1 MGIPAHP
8 FHSLLLLM
16 DRLKRKP
23 QPPLILTLGTPLL
36 LIVGGVAAYWTLA
49 HRQANL
55 AAVPVGANVIPR
67 SAPLTITLSTD
78 PAQWQPLQE
87 LGTPRSRA
95 LVQAA
100 WQQWRDRWLTR
111 NGYTYER
118 DIQPW
123 IGDAFTLAILPSSP
137 PVLSST
143 QARTGPAYAFLLVL
157 PIADPALAKQM
168 LSKPQAPA
176 NRPWVE
182 RAYRGFAI
190 FETPGDPAQTLSL
203 TVLDNRYVV
212 VTTDPKVTE
221 RAIDAYR
228 GDNALIQTPGYR
240 RAFASIEAEKPLAQF
255 YLNVPEAATLSL
267 SQAPKSLPS
276 QALTQLQQQ
285 QGIAVTAQWQAQGM
299 AIQGVSWLKP
309 NSHFKNRVINAASK
323 MADRLPD
330 STFLMFT
337 GGNLQHL
344 WQDYTQAAE
353 ANPNSPINP
362 DSLRVG
368 VKSLTGMDLEQDW
381 LRWMDGEFAV
391 ALLKPLVTDRSQFAA
406 GLTLMVQASDR
417 RAATT
422 ALQTLDRVVQ
432 ERYRFQVAPIEINR
446 QSVTQWTP
454 STVVSGLTVT
464 HGWLEGNILFL
475 TIGPAIAEQF
485 VPRPRQPLS
494 QSEAY
499 RTTVPMQLNPNNGH
513 FYWDLSQALMT
524 PLPFSLGKERQPLL
538 EGLQAIG
545 VTAAVNDQ
553 RTTRYDVF
561 VKLKRDTP

>member
-1 MGIPAHP
+1 
-8 FHSLLLLM
+8 M
-16 DRLKRKP
+16 DRPKRKK

-36 LIVGGVAAYWTLA
+36 LIVGGITAYWALA
-49 HRQANL
+49 IRPTNL

-67 SAPLTITLSTD
+67 SAPLTVTLSTD
-78 PAQWQPLQE
+78 PDQWQILQE
-87 LGTPRSRA
+87 FGTPRSRA
-95 LVQAA
+95 LVQDALR
-100 WQQWRDRWLTR
+100 QWRDRWLTR

-123 IGDAFTLAILPSSP
+123 LGHAFTLALLPRNA

-143 QARTGPAYAFLLVL
+143 QPSSAYSFLLVL
-157 PIADPALAKQM
+157 PIADPALAKQS
-168 LSKPQAPA
+168 LSKPQAPT

-182 RAYRGFAI
+182 RSYRGFAI

-203 TVLDNRYVV
+203 TVLDHRYVV
-212 VTTDPKVTE
+212 ITTDPQVTE

-228 GDNALIQTPGYR
+228 GVNALIQTPGYR
-240 RAFASIEAEKPLAQF
+240 RAFASIETDRPFAQI
-255 YLNVPEAATLSL
+255 YLNVPEATTLSL
-267 SQAPKSLPS
+267 SQAPRSLPS
-276 QALTQLQQQ
+276 QALTQLQQE
-285 QGIAVTAQWQAQGM
+285 QGIALTAQWQDTGM

-309 NSHFKNRVINAASK
+309 DSSVRKRVTNTSSK
-323 MADRLPD
+323 MADRLPA
-330 STFLMFT
+330 STFMMFT

-381 LRWMDGEFAV
+381 LRWMGGEFAV
-391 ALLKPLVTDRSQFAA
+391 ALLTPPTSDRPQFAA

-417 RAATT
+417 RAAET
-422 ALQTLDRVVQ
+422 AFQTLDRFVQ
-432 ERYRFQVAPIEINR
+432 DRYRFQVEPIEINR
-446 QSVTQWTP
+446 QPVTQWTP
-454 STVVSGLTVT
+454 PVAVSGLTVT
-464 HGWLEGNILFL
+464 HGWLEGNVAFL
-475 TIGPAIAEQF
+475 TIGPNVADQF
-485 VPRPRQPLS
+485 VPRPPQPLS

-513 FYWDLSQALMT
+513 FYLDLSQPATARTLPS
-524 PLPFSLGKERQPLL
+524 PLTGDRQPLL
-538 EGLQAIG
+538 EGLQGIG

-561 VKLKRDTP
+561 VKFKRETP

>member
-1 MGIPAHP
+1 
-8 FHSLLLLM
+8 M
-16 DRLKRKP
+16 DRLKRKK

-36 LIVGGVAAYWTLA
+36 LIVGGGAVYWTLA

-67 SAPLTITLSTD
+67 SAPLTVTLSTD

-87 LGTPRSRA
+87 FGTPRSRA
-95 LVQAA
+95 LVQDTLK
-100 WQQWRDRWLTR
+100 QWHDRWLTR

-123 IGDAFTLAILPSSP
+123 IGDAFTLAVLPSTA

-143 QARTGPAYAFLLVL
+143 QAQASSPYSFLLVL
-157 PIADPALAKQM
+157 PIADPALAKQV

-212 VTTDPKVTE
+212 ITTDPKVTE

-228 GDNALIQTPGYR
+228 GDNALTQIPGYR
-240 RAFASIEAEKPLAQF
+240 RAFASIETEKPFAQL

-276 QALTQLQQQ
+276 QTLTQLQQQ
-285 QGIAVTAQWQAQGM
+285 QGIAVTAQWQDNGM
-299 AIQGVSWLKP
+299 ALQGVSWLKP
-309 NSHFKNRVINAASK
+309 DSSFKNRVTNTASK

-344 WQDYTQAAE
+344 WQDYTQSAE

-391 ALLKPLVTDRSQFAA
+391 ALLKPPATDRPQFAA

-417 RAATT
+417 RAAET
-422 ALQTLDRVVQ
+422 AFQTLDRFVQ
-432 ERYRFQVAPIEINR
+432 ERYRFKVEPIAINR
-446 QSVTQWTP
+446 QPVTQWTP
-454 STVVSGLTVT
+454 PVAAVSGLTVT
-464 HGWLEGNILFL
+464 HGWLEGNTAFL

-494 QSEAY
+494 QSESYQA
-499 RTTVPMQLNPNNGH
+499 TVPMQLNPNNGH
-513 FYWDLSQALMT
+513 FYWDLSHPLNTRT
-524 PLPFSLGKERQPLL
+524 PLLPLPKARQPLL
-538 EGLQAIG
+538 EGLQGIG

-561 VKLKRDTP
+561 VRLKRGTP

>member
-1 MGIPAHP
+1 
-8 FHSLLLLM
+8 M
-16 DRLKRKP
+16 DRPKRKK

-36 LIVGGVAAYWTLA
+36 LIVGGVVAYWTLTY
-49 HRQANL
+49 RQANL
-55 AAVPVGANVIPR
+55 AAVPVGASVIPR
-67 SAPLTITLSTD
+67 SAPLTLTLSTD
-78 PAQWQPLQE
+78 PAQWEPLQKF
-87 LGTPRSRA
+87 GTPRSRA
-95 LVQAA
+95 LVQDAL
-100 WQQWRDRWLTR
+100 QQWRDRWLTH

-123 IGDAFTLAILPSSP
+123 LGDAFTLAILPRTA

-143 QARTGPAYAFLLVL
+143 QAQASSPYAFLLVL
-157 PIADPALAKQM
+157 PIADPALAKQI

-176 NRPWVE
+176 GRAWVE

-203 TVLDNRYVV
+203 TVLDNRYGVL
-212 VTTDPKVTE
+212 TTDPKVTE
-221 RAIDAYR
+221 QAIDAYR
-228 GDNALIQTPGYR
+228 GDNVLTTPGYR
-240 RAFASIEAEKPLAQF
+240 RAFASIEVERPLAQL
-255 YLNVPEAATLSL
+255 YLNVPAAATLSL

-285 QGIAVTAQWQAQGM
+285 QGIAVNAQWRENGIAL
-299 AIQGVSWLKP
+299 QGVSWLKP
-309 NSHFKNRVINAASK
+309 DSSFKNRVANTASK

-330 STFLMFT
+330 STFMMFT

-344 WQDYTQAAE
+344 WQDYTQSAE

-391 ALLKPLVTDRSQFAA
+391 ALLKPSATDRPQFAA
-406 GLTLMVQASDR
+406 GLTFMVQASDR
-417 RAATT
+417 RAAET
-422 ALQTLDRVVQ
+422 ALQTLDRFVQ
-432 ERYRFQVAPIEINR
+432 ERYRFKVEPVEINR
-446 QSVTQWTP
+446 QPVTQWSP
-454 STVVSGLTVT
+454 PLAVSHLTVT
-464 HGWLEGNILFL
+464 HGWLEGNTVFL

-494 QSEAY
+494 RSEPY
-499 RTTVPMQLNPNNGH
+499 RATVPMQLNPNNGH
-513 FYWDLSQALMT
+513 FYLDLSQPLHSRLL
-524 PLPFSLGKERQPLL
+524 PLPSDRQPLL
-538 EGLQAIG
+538 ESIQAIG

-561 VKLKRDTP
+561 VKLKRGTP

>member
-1 MGIPAHP
+1 
-8 FHSLLLLM
+8 M
-16 DRLKRKP
+16 DRPKRKK

-36 LIVGGVAAYWTLA
+36 LIVGGITAYWALA
-49 HRQANL
+49 IRQTNL

-67 SAPLTITLSTD
+67 SAPLTLTLSTD
-78 PAQWQPLQE
+78 PAQWQPFQE
-87 LGTPRSRA
+87 FGTPRSRA
-95 LVQAA
+95 LVEDALK
-100 WQQWRDRWLTR
+100 QWRDRWLTR
-111 NGYTYER
+111 NGYAYEQ

-123 IGDAFTLAILPSSP
+123 LGDAFTLAVLPRTA
-137 PVLSST
+137 PVLSSS
-143 QARTGPAYAFLLVL
+143 QPGPAYSFLAVL
-157 PIADPALAKQM
+157 PIADPALAKQV
-168 LSKPQAPA
+168 LSKPQPPT

-212 VTTDPKVTE
+212 ITTDPKVTE

-228 GDNALIQTPGYR
+228 GENALTQTPGYR
-240 RAFASIEAEKPLAQF
+240 RAFASIEVDKPFAQL

-267 SQAPKSLPS
+267 SQAPKSFPS

-285 QGIAVTAQWQAQGM
+285 QGIAVTAQWRDNGM
-299 AIQGVSWLKP
+299 ALQGVSWLKP
-309 NSHFKNRVINAASK
+309 DSNVKKRVTNAASK

-330 STFLMFT
+330 STFMMLT

-344 WQDYTQAAE
+344 WQDYTQGAE

-368 VKSLTGMDLEQDW
+368 VKSITGMDLEQDW
-381 LRWMDGEFAV
+381 LRWMGGEFAL
-391 ALLKPLVTDRSQFAA
+391 ALLRPPTNDSPQFAA

-417 RAATT
+417 RAAET
-422 ALQTLDRVVQ
+422 ALQTLDRLVE
-432 ERYRFQVAPIEINR
+432 ERYRFRVEAVEVNR
-446 QSVTQWTP
+446 QPVTQWTP
-454 STVVSGLTVT
+454 PVALSGFTVT
-464 HGWLEGNILFL
+464 HGWLEGNTVFL
-475 TIGPAIAEQF
+475 TLGPNLASQL
-485 VPRPRQPLS
+485 VPRPTQPLS

-499 RTTVPMQLNPNNGH
+499 RATVPMQLNPSNGH
-513 FYWDLSQALMT
+513 FYLNLSPPASTRSLS
-524 PLPFSLGKERQPLL
+524 LPWAGDRQPLL

-553 RTTRYDVF
+553 RTTRYDIF
-561 VKLKRDTP
+561 VKLNRGTP